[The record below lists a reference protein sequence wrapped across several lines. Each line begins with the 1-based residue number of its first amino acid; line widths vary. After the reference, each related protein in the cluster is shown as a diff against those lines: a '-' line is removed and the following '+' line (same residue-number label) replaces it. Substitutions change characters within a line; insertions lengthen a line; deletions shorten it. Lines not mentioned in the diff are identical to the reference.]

1 MSPINLE
8 RDRGLGY
15 WENDGNIGDNAHEN
29 AKECIDVHWMKV
41 SGNCGRNV
49 WVPFYILC
57 RSHKSCSFLLFN
69 FYSTKIV
76 GAVWIT

>member
-15 WENDGNIGDNAHEN
+15 WENDGIAGDNANAN

-49 WVPFYILC
+49 CVTFDI
-57 RSHKSCSFLLFN
+57 RSHIMFSSTFY

-76 GAVWIT
+76 GAVWNT